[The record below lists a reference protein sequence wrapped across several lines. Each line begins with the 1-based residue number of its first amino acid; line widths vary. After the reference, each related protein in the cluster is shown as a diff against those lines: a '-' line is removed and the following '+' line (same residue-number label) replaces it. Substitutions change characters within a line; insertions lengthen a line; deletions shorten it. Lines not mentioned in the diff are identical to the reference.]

1 MTQKNV
7 ARKKVFPNFAKI
19 KAMKRL
25 GVITSLLLGMVLMA
39 MPVFQATGANDKE
52 KGALVVK
59 AKMEGSTA
67 EEVKKALLSV
77 KGVEKVA
84 IQGDEVEVIFDAK
97 MVGCCKNLLQT
108 IKSHAVEYEVL
119 KIDNPA
125 CKGKGKCCTG
135 KDKSCE
141 TKSESHKCNHSHEK
155 GETHK
160 CHHSH

>member
-1 MTQKNV
+1 
-7 ARKKVFPNFAKI
+7 
-19 KAMKRL
+19 MKRL
-25 GVITSLLLGMVLMA
+25 GVITSLLLGMVFMA
-39 MPVFQATGANDKE
+39 MPVFQAAGANDKE
-52 KGALVVK
+52 KGALLVK
-59 AKMEGSTA
+59 AKMEESAA

-97 MVGCCKNLLQT
+97 TVGCCKKLLET

-125 CKGKGKCCTG
+125 CKGDCCTG
-135 KDKSCE
+135 KAK
-141 TKSESHKCNHSHEK
+141 TKSESHKCNHSPEK

-160 CHHSH
+160 CNHSH